1 MSDFKAKMHK
11 IQFPLGCAPCPTG
24 GAYRAPRGP
33 VAVLE
38 GLLLRGGGRRRRG
51 GEGGRKGKG
60 KWRGS
65 EGRGMEG
72 RGGVTPKY
80 FGLEPPLGGI
90 QVGSTRPR

>member
-11 IQFPLGCAPCPTG
+11 IKFPLGCAPCPTG

-51 GEGGRKGKG
+51 GEGGRDRGK
-60 KWRGS
+60 
-65 EGRGMEG
+65 E
-72 RGGVTPKY
+72 RGGTEGEGK
-80 FGLEPPLGGI
+80 E
-90 QVGSTRPR
+90 GSPCMRSHK